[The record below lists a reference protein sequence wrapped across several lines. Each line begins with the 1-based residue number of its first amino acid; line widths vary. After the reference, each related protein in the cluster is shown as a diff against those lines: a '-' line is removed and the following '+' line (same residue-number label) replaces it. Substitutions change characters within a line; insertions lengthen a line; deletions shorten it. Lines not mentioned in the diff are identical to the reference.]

1 MTNQIFSTLAV
12 AATLGIILVPAP
24 DANARQ
30 RRQSPAATAAP
41 SVLAQSEKA
50 FPTHTIWIL
59 KDFNGKP
66 VASSD
71 DLSLSIDETFRG
83 SGYSGCNTWSATL
96 YPVKG
101 QRLAIGPLALTHNT
115 CAPARVALERAYL
128 TALHGGPA
136 WDLTADE
143 LVIKGPRGTLRFRR
157 SL

>member
-1 MTNQIFSTLAV
+1 MPNQIFRTLAV
-12 AATLGIILVPAP
+12 ALTLAVLVESAP
-24 DANARQ
+24 GAMARQ

-41 SVLAQSEKA
+41 SVFAQSEKS

-71 DLSLSIDETFRG
+71 DLSLSIDETYRG

-101 QRLAIGPLALTHNT
+101 QRLAIGPLAMTRNT
-115 CAPARVALERAYL
+115 CAPARVVLERAYL

-136 WDLTADE
+136 WDLSGDD
-143 LVIKGPRGTLRFRR
+143 LVVKGPHGTLRFRR

>member
-12 AATLGIILVPAP
+12 ALTLVVCVLFAP
-24 DANARQ
+24 EAMARQ
-30 RRQSPAATAAP
+30 RRQSPATAAAP
-41 SVLAQSEKA
+41 SVLAQPEKS

-59 KDFNGKP
+59 KDFNGKA
-66 VASSD
+66 VASGD
-71 DLSLSIDETFRG
+71 DLSLSIDETYRG

-115 CAPARVALERAYL
+115 CAPAQVALERAYL
-128 TALHGGPA
+128 AALHGGPA
-136 WDLTADE
+136 WDLTSDE
-143 LVIKGPRGTLRFRR
+143 LVVKGPRGTLRFRR